1 VNGRRLFTPRRLL
14 LASAVAALIA
24 AAALVAGFRA
34 DRALRL
40 ELLQQARVAAMAI
53 NPHRAWVLKGTAADL
68 DNRHYTWVKH
78 QLAAIRS
85 ANPQYRFLYLM
96 TRRPDG
102 AVIFLVDSEPDDS
115 PNLSPP
121 GQVYAEASPTL
132 RAVLDSEEDRVEGPS
147 RDPWGIWVSALPAR
161 HRNPALSCSAWTFRP
176 AGGSAKS
183 PSTPPCPPPSPP
195 SSS

>member
-1 VNGRRLFTPRRLL
+1 VNLRRFLTPRRLL
-14 LASAVAALIA
+14 PAAAVAALIA

-102 AVIFLVDSEPDDS
+102 AVIFLVDS
-115 PNLSPP
+115 
-121 GQVYAEASPTL
+121 
-132 RAVLDSEEDRVEGPS
+132 
-147 RDPWGIWVSALPAR
+147 
-161 HRNPALSCSAWTFRP
+161 
-176 AGGSAKS
+176 
-183 PSTPPCPPPSPP
+183 
-195 SSS
+195 